1 MYQKNNYKVGI
12 MGGTFDPIHYGH
24 LVIAEQV
31 RERFLLDKVIFVPV
45 GKAPHKE
52 GVEVDKFDR
61 FNMVKLAIESNSNF
75 EISSIE
81 IDKHKKTYTIDTI
94 KELKNNIDAEIFF
107 ITGSDAILMIDT
119 WKDYKELLSLVKFIG
134 ATRPG
139 VKKKQLENKIN
150 EIYRDVGE
158 KILLTSIPKL
168 EISSTDIRRRVK
180 NKKSIKYLLPEKV
193 EEYIYSKSLYLI
205 KK

>member
-139 VKKKQLENKIN
+139 VKRNN
-150 EIYRDVGE
+150 
-158 KILLTSIPKL
+158 
-168 EISSTDIRRRVK
+168 
-180 NKKSIKYLLPEKV
+180 
-193 EEYIYSKSLYLI
+193 
-205 KK
+205 